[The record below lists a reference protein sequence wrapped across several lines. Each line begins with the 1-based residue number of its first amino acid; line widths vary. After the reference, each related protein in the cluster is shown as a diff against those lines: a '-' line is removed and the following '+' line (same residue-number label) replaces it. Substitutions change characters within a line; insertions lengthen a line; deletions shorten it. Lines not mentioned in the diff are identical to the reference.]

1 MEGYSVTEAAS
12 VLGVPTER
20 VWELLARG
28 VLSGVPDGETG
39 MRVFLQPR
47 PAPTAVE
54 EPRRTNGGGSTH
66 EREPEASPFRELL
79 SEFRNLTE
87 RYGQA
92 LLALGEAR
100 GEVASLRSR
109 VDLLEARFDL
119 RLPMSG
125 PMAAPASSPAGWGQ
139 PTVRPMPETHAPAD
153 AASPADAAEEEVE
166 VESSPRRRRRRGQ
179 HRATDDFAEA
189 LARAEDPSP
198 AELPG
203 GAEAAAA
210 FAALRDQTAA
220 ETPDA
225 GEAAYPRELP
235 AAEPMG
241 FETEPEPELEP
252 ELEPVVETAFTSPV
266 EAEPDEAAS
275 IIEPVMVEPP
285 LPETQPEATTEMEA
299 GPPEPAAEVGAAP
312 EPVAVA
318 QPRSDADKAEA
329 VSAFQPDDPAAVAPA
344 PEAESALGFDLDPPV
359 AGELEPQPEVDAAD
373 PFAQPPES
381 QVEVAEAEAEAEADV
396 EIEADGADAA
406 MHPVED
412 EVVTAEAAPEA
423 PSDRDA
429 SWDRDRYTARI
440 EEPDWI
446 PEERSVPEPAM
457 AAEPEPL
464 ADQQSEPE
472 PDTEQQAEPE
482 QVPQPQREREPEFVS
497 VPQPEQEPERAEPV
511 SWDADTTPQPG
522 SEDVAPD
529 EATPSGEETML
540 WFGREPNRAASAWP
554 AEDDFAA
561 EMEVS
566 TGSSAG
572 APWVGDEPVT
582 FEAEDDVPSARAL
595 GAPEQRFVTPPHL
608 VRAQPLT
615 SPASRAYRRLR
626 RIFPG

>member
-54 EPRRTNGGGSTH
+54 EPRRTNGGSTH

-125 PMAAPASSPAGWGQ
+125 PIAPPAPSTAGWGQ
-139 PTVRPMPETHAPAD
+139 PTVRPMPETHASAA
-153 AASPADAAEEEVE
+153 AASDAEAAAEAEVDAGPA
-166 VESSPRRRRRRGQ
+166 PRRRRRRGQ

-225 GEAAYPRELP
+225 GETAYLRELP
-235 AAEPMG
+235 AAEPMA
-241 FETEPEPELEP
+241 FEPDPEPVPQLEP
-252 ELEPVVETAFTSPV
+252 AATLEPVVETALTLPV
-266 EAEPDEAAS
+266 ESEPDEVAS
-275 IIEPVMVEPP
+275 IIEPAVVEAP
-285 LPETQPEATTEMEA
+285 LPEAEPETTQMEA
-299 GPPEPAAEVGAAP
+299 GPLEPAAETGATAQLVAHEQPISDP
-312 EPVAVA
+312 ELP
-318 QPRSDADKAEA
+318 EA
-329 VSAFQPDDPAAVAPA
+329 VSAFQPDETVAVEPEPEADAAGPAAPA
-344 PEAESALGFDLDPPV
+344 LEAQVDVPAEVEPEAAPDPE
-359 AGELEPQPEVDAAD
+359 AGPKAA
-373 PFAQPPES
+373 
-381 QVEVAEAEAEAEADV
+381 ADV
-396 EIEADGADAA
+396 E
-406 MHPVED
+406 
-412 EVVTAEAAPEA
+412 
-423 PSDRDA
+423 S

-446 PEERSVPEPAM
+446 PEERSVPEPAR
-457 AAEPEPL
+457 ATEPEPS
-464 ADQQSEPE
+464 AGEQTRSEQVTEPQREPEPEFISVSQSEPE
-472 PDTEQQAEPE
+472 PEPE
-482 QVPQPQREREPEFVS
+482 P
-497 VPQPEQEPERAEPV
+497 EPERAEPV
-511 SWDADTTPQPG
+511 SWDADAVEQPG
-522 SEDVAPD
+522 GEAVASD
-529 EATPSGEETML
+529 EETPTGEETML

-566 TGSSAG
+566 TGGSAG

-582 FEAEDDVPSARAL
+582 FEADRAL
-595 GAPEQRFVTPPHL
+595 TARTHGAPEQRFVTPPHL
-608 VRAQPLT
+608 VRSQPLT

>member
-241 FETEPEPELEP
+241 FETEPEPT
-252 ELEPVVETAFTSPV
+252 LEPVVETAFTSPV
-266 EAEPDEAAS
+266 EGEPDEAAS

-318 QPRSDADKAEA
+318 QPRSDADEAEA
-329 VSAFQPDDPAAVAPA
+329 VSAFQPDDPAAVASA

-396 EIEADGADAA
+396 EIEADGADAS